1 MPILKLSAQI
11 SLLFNAILLASV
23 SLNLDWAKT
32 RAAGGQF
39 DNFPIAVRVIYI
51 LMVFGMLYLIVFLK
65 QFENQPIS
73 AKRKKVAQILGY
85 LFLFSTF
92 MQLISRSA
100 DERWNA
106 IPAAGLAVTF
116 FKLSK
121 VKHK

>member
-1 MPILKLSAQI
+1 MPALKLTAQI

-39 DNFPIAVRVIYI
+39 DNFPIVVRVIYL
-51 LMVFGMLYLIVFLK
+51 LMVFAMMYLILFLK
-65 QFENQPIS
+65 TFENQPIS
-73 AKRKKVAQILGY
+73 AKRKKVARVLGY

-106 IPAAGLAVTF
+106 IPAAVLAVTF
-116 FKLSK
+116 LKLSK
-121 VKHK
+121 IEQK

>member
-1 MPILKLSAQI
+1 MPILKHSAQI

-65 QFENQPIS
+65 QFENQKIS

-106 IPAAGLAVTF
+106 IPAAVLAVTF

>member
-106 IPAAGLAVTF
+106 IPAAVLAVTF
-116 FKLSK
+116 LT
-121 VKHK
+121 

>member
-1 MPILKLSAQI
+1 
-11 SLLFNAILLASV
+11 
-23 SLNLDWAKT
+23 
-32 RAAGGQF
+32 
-39 DNFPIAVRVIYI
+39 
-51 LMVFGMLYLIVFLK
+51 MVFGMLYLIVFLK

-106 IPAAGLAVTF
+106 IPAAVLAVTF